1 MNLSGW
7 YRLPGTRGLKSAGGG
22 LKLIWPGP
30 RLLILRIHVQRECGN
45 LPAGLPALGLLA
57 GSLKQACCILYRCAI
72 QFAMIK
78 TFRHKGLKAFFEK
91 GSTAG
96 IQTAH
101 APRLAAI
108 LRRLNETTNAQGM
121 NLPGWGLHPLKGR
134 ELKGH
139 FSVWVNGNWRMTFTF
154 DGLDAV
160 LVDYQD
166 YH

>member
-1 MNLSGW
+1 MFNPL
-7 YRLPGTRGLKSAGGG
+7 RGVVLATICGSITPNIGGSNTAVSDS
-22 LKLIWPGP
+22 I
-30 RLLILRIHVQRECGN
+30 
-45 LPAGLPALGLLA
+45 
-57 GSLKQACCILYRCAI
+57 QA
-72 QFAMIK
+72 
-78 TFRHKGLKAFFEK
+78 T
-91 GSTAG
+91 
-96 IQTAH
+96 H
-101 APRLAAI
+101 APRLAAM

-154 DGLDAV
+154 EGADAV